1 VRSARA
7 AGGPERSVSLAQ
19 WIDDDGEPIEP
30 LGTPEPVNPT
40 EALRDVGEWLSHQIE
55 RARETEA
62 APGPR
67 FGQAADQAQR
77 TGSSEDVVVAVPL
90 RWSAAAAQAR
100 RGEVFDPPLRHL
112 RIEIGSLEI
121 HGDSCSWQATVR
133 TGLYRKRTATLRID
147 PSPSGILTILQLV
160 PASVCRFRTQSF
172 VRAGVPAL
180 REFSERLSL
189 QLS

>member
-1 VRSARA
+1 MRSARA
-7 AGGPERSVSLAQ
+7 AAGPERPVPLAY
-19 WIDDDGEPIEP
+19 WIDDDGEPLAPPEP
-30 LGTPEPVNPT
+30 LDPA
-40 EALRDVGEWLSHQIE
+40 EALRDVGEWFSHQIE
-55 RARETEA
+55 RARQTEA
-62 APGPR
+62 APGAR

-77 TGSSEDVVVAVPL
+77 TGSSEDVVVALPV
-90 RWSAAAAQAR
+90 RSSAAAAAAR
-100 RGEVFDPPLRHL
+100 RGAVFDPPLRRL

-121 HGDSCSWQATVR
+121 HGGSCSWQATVR

-160 PASVCRFRTQSF
+160 PESACRFRTHSF

-180 REFSERLSL
+180 RELSERLSL